1 MPQENKPIIESIRD
15 FILTCPFLE
24 DWHVN
29 IDYLGIPMSYS
40 IDPLPADPI
49 VKKYMDGGAIKQYL
63 FAFTSNE
70 EFDGDTFFPEI
81 DLSDWTEIKKEKGIR
96 NEKNNLDYEFI
107 VYERKN

>member
-1 MPQENKPIIESIRD
+1 MYI
-15 FILTCPFLE
+15 T
-24 DWHVN
+24 N
-29 IDYLGIPMSYS
+29 I
-40 IDPLPADPI
+40 
-49 VKKYMDGGAIKQYL
+49 
-63 FAFTSNE
+63 NE